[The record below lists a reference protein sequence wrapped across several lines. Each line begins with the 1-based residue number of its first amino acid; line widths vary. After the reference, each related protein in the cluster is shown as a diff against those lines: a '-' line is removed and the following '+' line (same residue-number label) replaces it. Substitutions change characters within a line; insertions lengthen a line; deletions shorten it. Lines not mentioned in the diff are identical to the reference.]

1 MSATLLVG
9 AAVSL
14 GLLATHA
21 WWLLLPASLV
31 VLSRV
36 AYRSAAAAAAGYSV
50 LINAAVD
57 LHRFDLLRALHLG
70 LPANLDAERQLWGV
84 LSAFLM
90 GSPGTLPP
98 YVHPPSD

>member
-14 GLLATHA
+14 GLLAPHA

-36 AYRSAAAAAAGYSV
+36 AYRSAAAAGYSV

-84 LSAFLM
+84 VGAFLM
-90 GSPGTLPP
+90 GSPGTQPP